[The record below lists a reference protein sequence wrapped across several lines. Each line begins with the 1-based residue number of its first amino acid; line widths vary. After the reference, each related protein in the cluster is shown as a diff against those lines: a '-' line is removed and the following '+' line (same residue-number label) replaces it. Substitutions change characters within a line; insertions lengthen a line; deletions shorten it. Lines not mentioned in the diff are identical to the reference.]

1 MKSLDSFI
9 CENNEQSS
17 LGKKILKLIDNNITQ
32 AIIKRTENWDANK
45 FEWSHDPM
53 FLLITPEKTKK
64 DSEETFRDL
73 EWARDKYIDA
83 WKDKVKGTIDNY
95 NVKNDDGDY
104 EYCVLG
110 IFVDRQ
116 FFPISSLD
124 NMNKII
130 DLLQQK

>member
-17 LGKKILKLIDNNITQ
+17 LGKKILKLIDNNIAQ
-32 AIIKRTENWDANK
+32 AIIKRTEKWDANK

-53 FLLITPEKTKK
+53 FLIIAPSTSVAEG
-64 DSEETFRDL
+64 EETYREL
-73 EWARDKYIDA
+73 MWTREKYIDSF
-83 WKDKVKGTIDNY
+83 KDKIKGTIDNY
-95 NVKNDDGDY
+95 NVKNSDGDY
-104 EYCVLG
+104 DYCILG

-116 FFPISSLD
+116 FFPISSID

-130 DLLQQK
+130 DLLRQK